1 MLTNLNLGRNAVKGH
16 WMGMTWW
23 QLWRIAWG
31 EFGEFRE
38 AVMDVRREA
47 TPYTRDQV
55 LSELADLCAALMFI
69 ADKAGGIS
77 HADKADKVAVEEVD
91 GRGKESTM
99 HHAAPGGLQRECR
112 DNGIRTP

>member
-1 MLTNLNLGRNAVKGH
+1 
-16 WMGMTWW
+16 MTWW
-23 QLWRIAWG
+23 QLWRIAWE

-47 TPYTRDQV
+47 TPYTRDRV

-77 HADKADKVAVEEVD
+77 HADKADKVAVEKVD
-91 GRGKESTM
+91 GRGNGSAM
-99 HHAAPGGLQRECR
+99 LYAASGCLQRELG